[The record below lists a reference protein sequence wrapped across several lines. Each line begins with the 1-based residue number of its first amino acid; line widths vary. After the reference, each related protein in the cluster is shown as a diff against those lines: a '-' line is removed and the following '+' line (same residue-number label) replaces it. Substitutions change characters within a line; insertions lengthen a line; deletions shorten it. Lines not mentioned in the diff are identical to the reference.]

1 MKWIIFA
8 ILLSA
13 AVTAQTIADY
23 PAFLFSER
31 NFNAYIIKGDLR
43 SAEEITASNLVINEL
58 PQTYGPRFGRYP
70 SSFYYEVRA
79 NPKAVSEGV
88 RVASEVGILDKP
100 AIIIGTPCNNDL
112 VRKIIKAENCNVLSA
127 DQGYV
132 SLSVYE
138 NQLVV
143 LITGGSPEMVLKAAR
158 WLHSD
163 AHYRHSS
170 RIARLMESSGKYQIG
185 NGDLL
190 SIGEP
195 IGQLGAVVSI
205 GGYVRGTSTGSYL
218 RFPGGRV
225 IFGERD
231 R

>member
-1 MKWIIFA
+1 MRWIIIA

-13 AVTAQTIADY
+13 SVSAQTIADY
-23 PAFLFSER
+23 PTFLFSGR

-43 SAEEITASNLVINEL
+43 SPEEITASNLVINEL
-58 PQTYGPRFGRYP
+58 PRTYGPRFGRYP
-70 SSFYYEVRA
+70 RSFYYEVRA
-79 NPKAVSEGV
+79 NPKAVSESV
-88 RVASEVGILDKP
+88 RVASEVEILDKP

-112 VRKIIKAENCNVLSA
+112 VRKIINSENCNVLSA

-132 SLSVYE
+132 ALSVYE
-138 NQLVV
+138 NQLTV
-143 LITGGSPEMVLKAAR
+143 LITGGSPEMVLRAAR

-170 RIARLMESSGKYQIG
+170 RIARLLQSPGSYQIG
-185 NGDLL
+185 NGDML

-195 IGQLGAVVSI
+195 IGQLGAVVSV
-205 GGYVRGTSTGSYL
+205 GGYASGTSTGSYL

-225 IFGERD
+225 IFGRRD
-231 R
+231 